1 LALADGEIPEELT
14 GSGIQLSIRAEFDQT
29 AARFS
34 ALIAASIVTAYP
46 DTEQRSRISRVTIT
60 GMHQDIIRALAR
72 KHPLLNFAVPSGLYC
87 GLGWIGLVD
96 ELMDDLGSIHTHPS
110 ICIRSI
116 RGDSGALEVQATW
129 DTSDPNMLAVPHM
142 LAAISRRSSL
152 TCQICGGTAS
162 TLTPGLCSCCRLAS
176 A

>member
-1 LALADGEIPEELT
+1 
-14 GSGIQLSIRAEFDQT
+14 
-29 AARFS
+29 
-34 ALIAASIVTAYP
+34 
-46 DTEQRSRISRVTIT
+46 
-60 GMHQDIIRALAR
+60 MHQDIIRALAR

-87 GLGWIGLVD
+87 GLGWMGLVD
-96 ELMDDLGSIHTHPS
+96 ELMEDLGDIYTQPS

-162 TLTPGLCSCCRLAS
+162 TFTPGLCSCCRLAS
-176 A
+176 D